1 MLKNVPI
8 FALKLAVTAGLIYW
22 FVLPGIDFDTVIDRL
37 DRLSP
42 GLLLIAGALIFF
54 QNAFVVAWRW
64 ERVVAAIDRAL
75 PPWRLLKATIITL
88 FFNQVLPSTIGGDG
102 MRIWFLRGMGR
113 PVGLAFRSVL
123 IDRLIGFFGLLLLG
137 LVGSLYLMARLE
149 NSGPVW
155 VVAMVSLGGLVL
167 IVLAPTL
174 VAAMAWLPFDRIRQA
189 LETLAREVNLL
200 ARDRLRLARLVGAS
214 ILGQL
219 ALAGAVYCL
228 ARDLEVPL
236 DLLSAFAVVPGV
248 MVAASVPISIAGWG
262 VREAT
267 MVVGLGLLGV
277 GQSDAAIISIGFG
290 VLVLIFGLLGGL
302 VWVVRGSPKPKS
314 DDIKELDAA
323 MQGGSDG

>member
-22 FVLPGIDFDTVIDRL
+22 FVLPGIDFDTVIDRM

-113 PVGLAFRSVL
+113 TIGVAIRSVV

-137 LVGSLYLMARLE
+137 LLGSLYLMARLE
-149 NSGPVW
+149 DAGPVW

-167 IVLAPTL
+167 IVLAPAL
-174 VAAMAWLPFDRIRQA
+174 VGAMERLPFDRLRQGF
-189 LETLAREVNLL
+189 ETLAREVNLL
-200 ARDRLRLARLVGAS
+200 ARDRPRLARLVGAS

>member
-22 FVLPGIDFDTVIDRL
+22 FVLPGIDFDTVIDRM

-113 PVGLAFRSVL
+113 TIGVAIRSVV

-137 LVGSLYLMARLE
+137 LLGSLYLMARLE
-149 NSGPVW
+149 DAGPVW
-155 VVAMVSLGGLVL
+155 VVAMVSLGGLIL
-167 IVLAPTL
+167 IVLAPAL
-174 VAAMAWLPFDRIRQA
+174 VGAMERLPFDRLRQGF
-189 LETLAREVNLL
+189 ETLAREVNLL
-200 ARDRLRLARLVGAS
+200 ARDRPRLARLVGAS

>member
-22 FVLPGIDFDTVIDRL
+22 FVLPGIDFDTVIDRM

-113 PVGLAFRSVL
+113 TIGVAIRSVV
-123 IDRLIGFFGLLLLG
+123 IDRLIGFLGLLLLG

-149 NSGPVW
+149 DPGPVW

-167 IVLAPTL
+167 IVLAPAL
-174 VAAMAWLPFDRIRQA
+174 VGAMERLPFDRLRQGF
-189 LETLAREVNLL
+189 ETLAREVNLL
-200 ARDRLRLARLVGAS
+200 ARDRPRLARLVGAS

>member
-1 MLKNVPI
+1 MLKNILI
-8 FALKLAVTAGLIYW
+8 FALKLAVTAGLIIW
-22 FVLPGIDFDTVIDRL
+22 VVLPGIDFDTAIDRM

-54 QNAFVVAWRW
+54 QNAIVVAWRW
-64 ERVVAAIDRAL
+64 EQVVAAIDTAL

-123 IDRLIGFFGLLLLG
+123 IDRLIGFLGLLLLG

-174 VAAMAWLPFDRIRQA
+174 VGAMKWLAFDRIRQGF
-189 LETLAREVNLL
+189 ETLAREVNLL
-200 ARDRLRLARLVGAS
+200 ARNRPRLARLVGAS

-219 ALAGAVYCL
+219 ALATSVYCL
-228 ARDLEVPL
+228 ARDLDVPL
-236 DLLSAFAVVPGV
+236 DLLSTFAVVPGV
-248 MVAASVPISIAGWG
+248 MVAASIPISIAGWG

-302 VWVVRGSPKPKS
+302 VWVIRGSPKPKS

>member
-22 FVLPGIDFDTVIDRL
+22 FVLPGIDFDTVIDRM

-113 PVGLAFRSVL
+113 TIGVAIRSVV
-123 IDRLIGFFGLLLLG
+123 IDRLIGFLGLLLLG
-137 LVGSLYLMARLE
+137 LLGSLYLMARLE
-149 NSGPVW
+149 DAGPVG
-155 VVAMVSLGGLVL
+155 VVAMVSLGGLIL
-167 IVLAPTL
+167 IFLAPSL
-174 VAAMAWLPFDRIRQA
+174 VGAMERLPFDRLRQGF
-189 LETLAREVNLL
+189 EMLAREVNLL
-200 ARDRLRLARLVGAS
+200 ARDRPRLARLVGAS

>member
-1 MLKNVPI
+1 MPKNILI
-8 FALKLAVTAGLIYW
+8 FACKLAVTGSLIYW
-22 FVLPGIDFDTVIDRL
+22 VVLPKIDLDAAIDRM

-54 QNAFVVAWRW
+54 QNAIVVAWRW

-75 PPWRLLKATIITL
+75 PPWRLLKTTIITL
-88 FFNQVLPSTIGGDG
+88 FFNQVLPSTVGGDG

-113 PVGLAFRSVL
+113 TIGVAIRSVV

-137 LVGSLYLMARLE
+137 FGGSLYLMARIE
-149 NSGPVW
+149 EPGPVW
-155 VVAMVSLGGLVL
+155 VVALVSLGGLVL
-167 IVLAPTL
+167 IALAPSLVSTL
-174 VAAMAWLPFDRIRQA
+174 TWLPFDRIRQA

-200 ARDRLRLARLVGAS
+200 ARDRPRLARLVGAS

-219 ALAGAVYCL
+219 ALATAVFCL

-236 DLLSAFAVVPGV
+236 DLLGAVAVVPGV
-248 MVAASVPISIAGWG
+248 MVASSIPISIAGWG

>member
-22 FVLPGIDFDTVIDRL
+22 FVLPGIDFDTVIDRM

-113 PVGLAFRSVL
+113 TIGVAIRSVV
-123 IDRLIGFFGLLLLG
+123 IDRLIGFLGLLLLG
-137 LVGSLYLMARLE
+137 LLGSLYLMARLE
-149 NSGPVW
+149 DAGPVW

-167 IVLAPTL
+167 IVLAPAL
-174 VAAMAWLPFDRIRQA
+174 VGAMERLPFDRLRQGF
-189 LETLAREVNLL
+189 ETLAREVNLL
-200 ARDRLRLARLVGAS
+200 ARDRPRLARLVGAS

>member
-1 MLKNVPI
+1 MLKKI
-8 FALKLAVTAGLIYW
+8 SAFALKFAVTAGLII
-22 FVLPGIDFDTVIDRL
+22 FIVLPGIDFDTALDRM

-42 GLLLIAGALIFF
+42 GLLLAAGALIFF
-54 QNAFVVAWRW
+54 QNAIVVAWRW

-137 LVGSLYLMARLE
+137 FVGSLYLIARLE
-149 NSGPVW
+149 DSGPVW
-155 VVAMVSLGGLVL
+155 VVALVCLAGLLL
-167 IVLAPTL
+167 IALAPTL
-174 VAAMAWLPFDRIRQA
+174 VGALTWLPFERIRQA

-200 ARDRLRLARLVGAS
+200 ARDRPRLARLVGAS
-214 ILGQL
+214 ILGQVTL
-219 ALAGAVYCL
+219 AAAVYCL

-236 DLLSAFAVVPGV
+236 DLLGAIAVVPGV
-248 MVAASVPISIAGWG
+248 MVASSIPISIAGWG

-290 VLVLIFGLLGGL
+290 FLVLILGLLGGL
-302 VWVVRGSPKPKS
+302 VWLVRGSPKPKS

>member
-22 FVLPGIDFDTVIDRL
+22 FVLPSIDFDTVIDRM

-54 QNAFVVAWRW
+54 QNAIVVAWRW
-64 ERVVAAIDRAL
+64 EHVVAAIDRAL

-113 PVGLAFRSVL
+113 SVGLAFRSVL
-123 IDRLIGFFGLLLLG
+123 IDRLIGFLGLLLLG
-137 LVGSLYLMARLE
+137 LVGSFYLMARLE
-149 NSGPVW
+149 DSGPVW

-167 IVLAPTL
+167 IVLAPAL
-174 VAAMAWLPFDRIRQA
+174 VGAMERLPFDRLRQGF
-189 LETLAREVNLL
+189 ETLAREVNLL
-200 ARDRLRLARLVGAS
+200 ACDRPRLARLVGAS

-302 VWVVRGSPKPKS
+302 VWVVRGSPKPKR
-314 DDIKELDAA
+314 DDIEELDAA

>member
-1 MLKNVPI
+1 MPKKILA

-22 FVLPGIDFDTVIDRL
+22 FVLPGIDFDAVLDRL

-42 GLLLIAGALIFF
+42 GLLLVAGALIFF
-54 QNAFVVAWRW
+54 QNAIVVAWRW

-88 FFNQVLPSTIGGDG
+88 FFNQVLPSTVGGDG

-113 PVGLAFRSVL
+113 PVGLAFRSVV

-137 LVGSLYLMARLE
+137 FVGSLYLMARLADP
-149 NSGPVW
+149 GPVW
-155 VVAMVSLGGLVL
+155 VVALVCLGGLVL
-167 IVLAPTL
+167 IVLAPVL
-174 VAAMAWLPFDRIRQA
+174 AGAMAWLPFDRVRQGF
-189 LETLAREVNLL
+189 ETLAREVNVL
-200 ARDRLRLARLVGAS
+200 ARDRQRLAQLVGAS
-214 ILGQL
+214 ILGQFML
-219 ALAGAVYCL
+219 AAAVYCL
-228 ARDLEVPL
+228 ALDLDVPL
-236 DLLSAFAVVPGV
+236 DLLGAAAVVPGV
-248 MVAASVPISIAGWG
+248 MVASSLPISIAGWG
-262 VREAT
+262 VREAS

-290 VLVLIFGLLGGL
+290 FLVLIFGLLGGL

-314 DDIKELDAA
+314 DDIRELDVA

>member
-1 MLKNVPI
+1 MPKNILI
-8 FALKLAVTAGLIYW
+8 FACKLAVTGSLIYW
-22 FVLPGIDFDTVIDRL
+22 VVLPKIDLDAAIDRM

-54 QNAFVVAWRW
+54 QNAIVVAWRW

-75 PPWRLLKATIITL
+75 PPWRLLKTTIITL
-88 FFNQVLPSTIGGDG
+88 FFNQVLPSTVGGDG

-113 PVGLAFRSVL
+113 TIGVAIRSVV

-137 LVGSLYLMARLE
+137 FGGSLYLMARIE
-149 NSGPVW
+149 EPGPVW
-155 VVAMVSLGGLVL
+155 VVALVSLGGLVL
-167 IVLAPTL
+167 IALAPSLVSTL
-174 VAAMAWLPFDRIRQA
+174 TWLPFDRIRQA

-200 ARDRLRLARLVGAS
+200 ARDRPRLARLVGAS

-219 ALAGAVYCL
+219 ALATAVFCL

-236 DLLSAFAVVPGV
+236 DLLGAVAVVPGV
-248 MVAASVPISIAGWG
+248 MVASSIPISIAGWG
-262 VREAT
+262 VREAA
-267 MVVGLGLLGV
+267 MIVGLGLLGV
-277 GQSDAAIISIGFG
+277 GQSDAAIISIGFAL
-290 VLVLIFGLLGGL
+290 LVLIFGLLGGL

-314 DDIKELDAA
+314 DDLKELDAA

>member
-8 FALKLAVTAGLIYW
+8 FALKLAVTAGLIIW
-22 FVLPGIDFDTVIDRL
+22 VVLPGIDFDTAIDRM

-54 QNAFVVAWRW
+54 QNAIVVAWRW
-64 ERVVAAIDRAL
+64 ERVVAAIDTAL

-123 IDRLIGFFGLLLLG
+123 IDRLIGFLGLLLLG
-137 LVGSLYLMARLE
+137 LVGSLYLVARLE
-149 NSGPVW
+149 DPGPVW

-167 IVLAPTL
+167 IALAPVL
-174 VAAMAWLPFDRIRQA
+174 VGVMAWPPVERIRQGF
-189 LETLAREVNLL
+189 ETLAREVHLL
-200 ARDRLRLARLVGAS
+200 ARNRPRLARLVGAS

>member
-1 MLKNVPI
+1 MPKNILI
-8 FALKLAVTAGLIYW
+8 FACKLAVTGSLIYW
-22 FVLPGIDFDTVIDRL
+22 VVLPKIDLDAAIDRM

-54 QNAFVVAWRW
+54 QNAIVVAWRW

-75 PPWRLLKATIITL
+75 PPWRLLKTTIITL
-88 FFNQVLPSTIGGDG
+88 FFNQVLPSTVGGDG

-113 PVGLAFRSVL
+113 TIGVDIRSVV

-137 LVGSLYLMARLE
+137 FGGSLYLMARIE
-149 NSGPVW
+149 EPGPVW
-155 VVAMVSLGGLVL
+155 VVALVSLGGLVL
-167 IVLAPTL
+167 IALAPSLVSTL
-174 VAAMAWLPFDRIRQA
+174 TWLPFDRIRQA

-200 ARDRLRLARLVGAS
+200 ARDRPRLARLVGAS

-219 ALAGAVYCL
+219 ALATAVFCL

-236 DLLSAFAVVPGV
+236 DLLGAVAVVPGV
-248 MVAASVPISIAGWG
+248 MVASSIPISIAGWG
-262 VREAT
+262 VREAA
-267 MVVGLGLLGV
+267 MIVGLGLLGV
-277 GQSDAAIISIGFG
+277 GQSDAAIISIGFAL
-290 VLVLIFGLLGGL
+290 LVLIFGLLGGL

>member
-1 MLKNVPI
+1 MPKNILI
-8 FALKLAVTAGLIYW
+8 FACKLAVTGSLIYW
-22 FVLPGIDFDTVIDRL
+22 VVLPKIDLDAAIDRM

-54 QNAFVVAWRW
+54 QNAIVVAWRW

-75 PPWRLLKATIITL
+75 PPWRLLKTTIITL
-88 FFNQVLPSTIGGDG
+88 FFNQVLPSTVGGDG

-113 PVGLAFRSVL
+113 TIGVAIRSVV
-123 IDRLIGFFGLLLLG
+123 IDRLVGFFGLLLLG
-137 LVGSLYLMARLE
+137 FGGSLYLMARIE
-149 NSGPVW
+149 EPGPVW
-155 VVAMVSLGGLVL
+155 VVALVSLGGLVL
-167 IVLAPTL
+167 IALAPSLVSTL
-174 VAAMAWLPFDRIRQA
+174 TWLPFDRIRQA

-200 ARDRLRLARLVGAS
+200 ARDRPRLARLVGAS

-219 ALAGAVYCL
+219 ALATAVFCL

-236 DLLSAFAVVPGV
+236 DLLGAVAVVPGV
-248 MVAASVPISIAGWG
+248 MVASSIPISIAGWG
-262 VREAT
+262 VREAA
-267 MVVGLGLLGV
+267 MIVGLGLLGV
-277 GQSDAAIISIGFG
+277 GQSDAAIISIGFAL
-290 VLVLIFGLLGGL
+290 LVLIFGLLGGL

>member
-22 FVLPGIDFDTVIDRL
+22 FVLPGIDFDTVIDRM

-113 PVGLAFRSVL
+113 TIGVAIRSVV

-149 NSGPVW
+149 DAGPVW
-155 VVAMVSLGGLVL
+155 VVAMVSLGGLIL
-167 IVLAPTL
+167 IVLAPAL
-174 VAAMAWLPFDRIRQA
+174 VGAMERLPFDRLRQGF
-189 LETLAREVNLL
+189 ETLAREVNLL
-200 ARDRLRLARLVGAS
+200 ARDRPRLARLVGAS

>member
-22 FVLPGIDFDTVIDRL
+22 FVLPGIDFDTVIDRM

-75 PPWRLLKATIITL
+75 PPWRLLKVTIITL

-113 PVGLAFRSVL
+113 TIGVAIRSVV
-123 IDRLIGFFGLLLLG
+123 IDRLIGFLGLLLLG
-137 LVGSLYLMARLE
+137 LLGSLYLMARLE
-149 NSGPVW
+149 DAGPVW
-155 VVAMVSLGGLVL
+155 VVAMVSLGGLIL
-167 IVLAPTL
+167 IVLAPSL
-174 VAAMAWLPFDRIRQA
+174 VGAMERLPFDRLRQGF
-189 LETLAREVNLL
+189 EMLAREVNLL
-200 ARDRLRLARLVGAS
+200 ARDRPRLARLVGAS

>member
-1 MLKNVPI
+1 MPKNILI
-8 FALKLAVTAGLIYW
+8 FACKLAVTGSLIYW
-22 FVLPGIDFDTVIDRL
+22 VVLPKIDLDAAIDRM

-54 QNAFVVAWRW
+54 QNAIVVAWRW

-75 PPWRLLKATIITL
+75 PPWRLLKTTIITL
-88 FFNQVLPSTIGGDG
+88 FFNQVLPSTVGGDG

-113 PVGLAFRSVL
+113 TIGVAIRSVV

-137 LVGSLYLMARLE
+137 FGGSLYLMARIE
-149 NSGPVW
+149 EPGPVW
-155 VVAMVSLGGLVL
+155 VVALVSLGGLVL
-167 IVLAPTL
+167 IALAPSLVSTL
-174 VAAMAWLPFDRIRQA
+174 TWPPFDRIRQA

-200 ARDRLRLARLVGAS
+200 ARDRPRLARLVGAS

-219 ALAGAVYCL
+219 ALATAVFCL

-236 DLLSAFAVVPGV
+236 DLLGAVAVVPGV
-248 MVAASVPISIAGWG
+248 MVASSIPISIAGWG
-262 VREAT
+262 VREAA
-267 MVVGLGLLGV
+267 MIVGLGLLGV
-277 GQSDAAIISIGFG
+277 GQSDAAIISIGFAL
-290 VLVLIFGLLGGL
+290 LVLIFGLLGGL